1 MINGD
6 DTLKNNTKSVTRKNY
21 ETLIEIIE
29 STLAKLYQSKDRL
42 SPVTCEG
49 LLLSFGELWHE
60 DEIKEAVSNSNW
72 VLEQIS
78 QRHFKR
84 HEKLVKLL
92 TEKFELK
99 RSIIGD
105 ARGPSTMTRNS
116 EIQDKIDIINAEINS
131 IIVKA
136 ENEAKTDVT

>member
-1 MINGD
+1 MINGEEN
-6 DTLKNNTKSVTRKNY
+6 LKNNTKNSARKNF
-21 ETLIEIIE
+21 ETLIDIIE

-42 SPVTCEG
+42 SPITCEG
-49 LLLSFGELWHE
+49 LLLGFSELWHE
-60 DEIKEAVSNSNW
+60 DEIKEAVLNSNW

-84 HEKLVKLL
+84 HEKLVKLI
-92 TEKFELK
+92 TERFELK

-105 ARGPSTMTRNS
+105 ARGPSTMIKNT
-116 EIQDKIDIINAEINS
+116 EIQDKINAINTEIDS

-136 ENEAKTDVT
+136 ENETNTDTT

>member
-1 MINGD
+1 MVNGD
-6 DTLKNNTKSVTRKNY
+6 ENLKNNAKSVARKNY

-42 SPVTCEG
+42 LPVTCEG
-49 LLLSFGELWHE
+49 LLLSFSELWHE

-84 HEKLVKLL
+84 HEKLVKLI
-92 TEKFELK
+92 TERFELK

-105 ARGPSTMTRNS
+105 AVGPSTMLKNT
-116 EIQDKIDIINAEINS
+116 EIQDKIDIMNAEIDS

-136 ENEAKTDVT
+136 ENEAKADTT

>member
-6 DTLKNNTKSVTRKNY
+6 NSLKDKDESPARKNY

-29 STLAKLYQSKDRL
+29 STLTKLNQSKDRL

-49 LLLSFGELWHE
+49 LLLSFNELWHE

-84 HEKLVKLL
+84 HEKLVKLI
-92 TEKFELK
+92 TERFELR

-105 ARGPSTMTRNS
+105 AIGPSTIMKNS
-116 EIQDKIDIINAEINS
+116 EIQAKIDTINAEIES
-131 IIVKA
+131 IIEKA
-136 ENEAKTDVT
+136 ENEANIDMT